1 MIVRTAIALLA
12 LNFLSACST
21 GQPSVTP
28 DTSEPVV
35 VIPSGVVSTLD
46 PDQLV
51 QMMLAEIRENE
62 RKLGRVLVPARILH
76 IQLLRDG
83 EIVRPA
89 RLDGSGPIW
98 VGNDFVPR
106 GAPGWMIEGVGTFTT
121 WNAMTRQIDILGTHG
136 FYLFEEGGVTT
147 SRWTACWMRNPIPGI
162 ETEGTCN
169 APPD

>member
-1 MIVRTAIALLA
+1 MIVRIASALLA
-12 LNFLSACST
+12 LNFLSACAS

-28 DTSEPVV
+28 EISEPVV

-51 QMMLAEIRENE
+51 QMVLAEIKENE

-83 EIVRPA
+83 EIFRPS

-98 VGNDFVPR
+98 VGDFVPR
-106 GAPGWMIEGVGTFTT
+106 GAPGWMIEAVGTFTT
-121 WNAMTRQIDILGTHG
+121 WNARTRQIDILGAHG

-147 SRWTACWMRNPIPGI
+147 SRSSMCWIRHPIPGI
-162 ETEGTCN
+162 ETEGTCI
-169 APPD
+169 APLD